1 MAAGLK
7 RDAELL
13 DLRLRKG
20 KHAAEA
26 AEVAEAEA
34 AEAGDDGAAAPRSEA
49 LVGKRV
55 RVQWEGAID
64 DDGDEIPE
72 W

>member
-1 MAAGLK
+1 MAAGLRK
-7 RDAELL
+7 DAELL
-13 DLRLRKG
+13 ERELKAG

-26 AEVAEAEA
+26 AEAEAEA
-34 AEAGDDGAAAPRSEA
+34 AAAQADVVAPALFGEA

-55 RVQWEGAID
+55 RVQWEGD
-64 DDGDEIPE
+64 TDEEGDEIPE